1 MFYLD
6 KDVLFA
12 ETCALRDELEAQLD
26 VRFTRVPAS
35 LSLEQQAA
43 EHGEALWSHDPN
55 LCCYLHKIVPL
66 QVQLTH
72 PEVSAVLI
80 EGRRI

>member
-1 MFYLD
+1 
-6 KDVLFA
+6 
-12 ETCALRDELEAQLD
+12 
-26 VRFTRVPAS
+26 VPAS
-35 LSLEQQAA
+35 LSLEQKAE